1 MAATQ
6 LHSTTDDRVEHRLH
20 ISRRLAD
27 HLQDVGGGDLLVK
40 CLGYPR
46 MGLGQRTLLLLQLLE
61 QPHVLDGND
70 GLVGER
76 LEQRDL
82 LIRELPYLLPA
93 KEERSDRHAFPEKRY
108 SEAGSMPH
116 PQGDLGPQGEL
127 DPGAG
132 KILDV

>member
-46 MGLGQRTLLLLQLLE
+46 MGLGQRPVLLLE
-61 QPHVLDGND
+61 FRKQPHVLDSD
-70 GLVGER
+70 DRLVGKG
-76 LEQRDL
+76 L
-82 LIRELPYLLPA
+82 
-93 KEERSDRHAFPEKRY
+93 
-108 SEAGSMPH
+108 
-116 PQGDLGPQGEL
+116 
-127 DPGAG
+127 
-132 KILDV
+132 